1 MSNAYLIVSV
11 TYAGSVIRLSTADID
26 IVDAAEGVTYSYYPG
41 IGEMTVSTAME
52 FLQSSAG
59 ALSVPVQAVFPV
71 SVAQL
76 HAQGHQLARS
86 PVEVA
91 IWTEGTDY
99 AARIILA
106 RGIVSDPE
114 WGEPSEPV
122 AFSVED
128 KAKTSTVE
136 VPSMT
141 EQVDGYTWP
150 STITSLA
157 TDELGL
163 VYPRIYGS
171 PGAVSTS
178 MASWVAGSQALTV
191 KYTDVPHTQ
200 MYLIVAGH
208 AMTTPYVRLST
219 DEQTT
224 ARQFHLATFEDS
236 RGQTVTGVTWYFD
249 YPSNTN
255 VQGTDADFEYVYGFG
270 STLPDVSGIV
280 GGTKDAPVKIFCT
293 FHDVPDPTRGGL
305 SPKAGDV
312 ILDMLQLSGMDVD
325 YGRVKAAGGLLAQF
339 RFDCVVSER
348 VKPLDWLQAQI
359 LPLLPVSVDRSGD
372 GASLIVWR
380 YDATPED
387 ATAVLDADSDA
398 LIERATNISVDSA
411 DIINR
416 WTMNY
421 AYCARKGQYC
431 EVATRGNQTVTADGT
446 TTLGDQ
452 DAYCIASQ
460 ARYGVIEK
468 TIESVCVY
476 DDATAGAIL
485 AWMARAY
492 AFPRRTVGYVV
503 PSSYQLYKGQIVRL
517 TDSRVSI
524 ADQLAIVAELQIDG
538 TGTDAVSLLMIEDP
552 QRDAKAIG

>member
-11 TYAGSVIRLSTADID
+11 TYAGTVIRLSTADID

-71 SVAQL
+71 NVAQL

-99 AARIILA
+99 AARIVLA
-106 RGIVSDPE
+106 RGTVSDPE
-114 WGEPSEPV
+114 WGEPTEPV

-128 KAKTSTVE
+128 AAKTSTVE
-136 VPSMT
+136 VPGMT

-150 STITSLA
+150 NKVLYLA
-157 TDELGL
+157 TQELGIA
-163 VYPRIYGS
+163 YPRVYGH
-171 PGAVSTS
+171 PGASSTS
-178 MASWVAGSQALTV
+178 MTTWVSG
-191 KYTDVPHTQ
+191 TQ
-200 MYLIVAGH
+200 GLYVSYQSTSFELCVIVAGH
-208 AMTTPYVRLST
+208 AVSTPYIWLST
-219 DEQTT
+219 DQTTT
-224 ARQFHLATFEDS
+224 ARQFKVERYIDS
-236 RGQTVTGVTWYFD
+236 RGQAVSGVPYFPNPLD
-249 YPSNTN
+249 ALNTEY
-255 VQGTDADFEYVYGFG
+255 TDADGQYVYGFG
-270 STLPDVSGIV
+270 STLAAVSGI
-280 GGTKDAPVKIFCT
+280 TSATADSPIPLFCT
-293 FHDVPDPTRGGL
+293 WKDYVDASRGGL

-312 ILDMLQLSGMDVD
+312 ILDMLQLAGMAVD
-325 YGRVKAAGGLLAQF
+325 YGRMTAAAGLLSAF
-339 RFDCVVSER
+339 RFDCVVSAR

-398 LIERATNISVDSA
+398 MIERATNISADSS

-421 AYCARKGQYC
+421 AYSVRTGQYC
-431 EVATRGNQTVTADGT
+431 EVATRGNQTVTADGV

-460 ARYGVIEK
+460 ARYGVVEK

>member
-11 TYAGSVIRLSTADID
+11 TYAGTVIRLSTADID

-71 SVAQL
+71 NVAQL

-99 AARIILA
+99 AARIVLA
-106 RGIVSDPE
+106 RGTVSDPE
-114 WGEPSEPV
+114 WGEPTEPV

-128 KAKTSTVE
+128 AAKTSTVE
-136 VPSMT
+136 VPGMT

-150 STITSLA
+150 NKVLYLA
-157 TDELGL
+157 TQELGIA
-163 VYPRIYGS
+163 YPRVYGH
-171 PGAVSTS
+171 PGASSTS
-178 MASWVAGSQALTV
+178 MTTWVSG
-191 KYTDVPHTQ
+191 TQ
-200 MYLIVAGH
+200 GLYVSYQSTSFELCVIVAGH
-208 AMTTPYVRLST
+208 AVSTPYIWLST
-219 DEQTT
+219 DQTTT
-224 ARQFHLATFEDS
+224 ARQFKVERYIDS
-236 RGQTVTGVTWYFD
+236 RGQAVSGVPYFPNPLD
-249 YPSNTN
+249 ALNTEY
-255 VQGTDADFEYVYGFG
+255 TDADGQYVYGFG
-270 STLPDVSGIV
+270 STLAAVSGI
-280 GGTKDAPVKIFCT
+280 TSATADSPIPLFCT
-293 FHDVPDPTRGGL
+293 WKDYVDASRGGL

-312 ILDMLQLSGMDVD
+312 ILDMLQLAGMAVD
-325 YGRVKAAGGLLAQF
+325 YGRMTAAAGLLSAF
-339 RFDCVVSER
+339 RFDCVVSAR

-398 LIERATNISVDSA
+398 MIERATNISADSS

-421 AYCARKGQYC
+421 AYSVRTGQYC
-431 EVATRGNQTVTADGT
+431 EVATRGNQTVTADGV

-517 TDSRVSI
+517 TDSRGSI

>member
-11 TYAGSVIRLSTADID
+11 TYAGTVIRLSTADID
-26 IVDAAEGVTYSYYPG
+26 ITDAAEGVTYSYYPG

-106 RGIVSDPE
+106 RGTVSDPE

-128 KAKTSTVE
+128 AAKTSTVE
-136 VPSMT
+136 VPGMT

-150 STITSLA
+150 NKVLYLA
-157 TDELGL
+157 TQELGIA
-163 VYPRIYGS
+163 YPRVYGH
-171 PGAVSTS
+171 PGASSTS
-178 MASWVAGSQALTV
+178 MTTWVSG
-191 KYTDVPHTQ
+191 TQ
-200 MYLIVAGH
+200 GLYVSYQSTSFELCIIVAGH
-208 AMTTPYVRLST
+208 AVSTPYIWLST
-219 DEQTT
+219 DQTTT
-224 ARQFHLATFEDS
+224 ARQFKVERYIDS
-236 RGQTVTGVTWYFD
+236 RGQTVSGVPYFPNPLD
-249 YPSNTN
+249 ALNTEY
-255 VQGTDADFEYVYGFG
+255 TDADGQYVYGFG
-270 STLPDVSGIV
+270 STLAAVSGI
-280 GGTKDAPVKIFCT
+280 TSATADSPIPLFCT
-293 FHDVPDPTRGGL
+293 WKDYVDASRGGL

-312 ILDMLQLSGMDVD
+312 ILDMLQLAGMAVD
-325 YGRVKAAGGLLAQF
+325 YGRMTAAAGLLSAF
-339 RFDCVVSER
+339 RFDCVVSAR

-398 LIERATNISVDSA
+398 MIERATNISADSS

-421 AYCARKGQYC
+421 AYSVRTGQYC

-552 QRDAKAIG
+552 QRDAKAIS

>member
-11 TYAGSVIRLSTADID
+11 TYAGTVIRLSTADID

-71 SVAQL
+71 NVAQL

-99 AARIILA
+99 AARIVLA
-106 RGIVSDPE
+106 RGTVSDPE
-114 WGEPSEPV
+114 WGEPTEPV

-128 KAKTSTVE
+128 AAKTSTVE
-136 VPSMT
+136 VPGMT

-150 STITSLA
+150 NKVLYLA
-157 TDELGL
+157 TQELGIA
-163 VYPRIYGS
+163 YPRVYGH
-171 PGAVSTS
+171 PGASSTS
-178 MASWVAGSQALTV
+178 MTTWVSG
-191 KYTDVPHTQ
+191 TQ
-200 MYLIVAGH
+200 GLYVSYQSTSFELCVIVAGH
-208 AMTTPYVRLST
+208 AVSTPYIWLST
-219 DEQTT
+219 DQTTT
-224 ARQFHLATFEDS
+224 ARQFKVERYIDS
-236 RGQTVTGVTWYFD
+236 RGQAVSGVPYFPNPLD
-249 YPSNTN
+249 ALNTEY
-255 VQGTDADFEYVYGFG
+255 TDADGQYVYGFG
-270 STLPDVSGIV
+270 STLAAVSGI
-280 GGTKDAPVKIFCT
+280 TSATADSPIPLFCT
-293 FHDVPDPTRGGL
+293 WKDYVDASRGGL

-312 ILDMLQLSGMDVD
+312 ILDMLQLAGMAVD
-325 YGRVKAAGGLLAQF
+325 YGRMTAAAGLLSAF
-339 RFDCVVSER
+339 RFDCVVSAR

-398 LIERATNISVDSA
+398 MIERATNISADSS

-421 AYCARKGQYC
+421 AYSVRTGQYC
-431 EVATRGNQTVTADGT
+431 EVATRGNQTVTADGV

>member
-11 TYAGSVIRLSTADID
+11 TYAGTVIRLSTADID

-99 AARIILA
+99 AARIVLA
-106 RGIVSDPE
+106 RGTVSDPE
-114 WGEPSEPV
+114 WGEPTEPV

-128 KAKTSTVE
+128 AAKTSTVE
-136 VPSMT
+136 VPGMT

-150 STITSLA
+150 SKVLYLA
-157 TDELGL
+157 TQELGIA
-163 VYPRIYGS
+163 YPRVYGH
-171 PGAVSTS
+171 PGASSTS
-178 MASWVAGSQALTV
+178 MTTWVSG
-191 KYTDVPHTQ
+191 TQ
-200 MYLIVAGH
+200 GLYVSYQSTSFELCVIVAGH
-208 AMTTPYVRLST
+208 AVSTPYIWLST
-219 DEQTT
+219 DQTTT
-224 ARQFHLATFEDS
+224 ARQFKVERYIDS
-236 RGQTVTGVTWYFD
+236 RGQAVSGVPYFPNPLD
-249 YPSNTN
+249 ALNTEY
-255 VQGTDADFEYVYGFG
+255 TDADGQYVYGFG
-270 STLPDVSGIV
+270 STLAAVSGI
-280 GGTKDAPVKIFCT
+280 TSATADSPIPLFCT
-293 FHDVPDPTRGGL
+293 WKDYVDASRGGL

-312 ILDMLQLSGMDVD
+312 ILDMLQLAGMAVD
-325 YGRVKAAGGLLAQF
+325 YGRMTAAAGLLSAF
-339 RFDCVVSER
+339 RFDCVVSAR

-398 LIERATNISVDSA
+398 MIERATNISADSS

-421 AYCARKGQYC
+421 AYSVRTGQYC
-431 EVATRGNQTVTADGT
+431 EVATRGNQTVTADGV